1 MKWFSLL
8 FVFFLF
14 ACNGSGGGR
23 SPNQPVN
30 VEDTTALQEAKAFIQ
45 NTQKDIP
52 PSLQI
57 TKPDLQDLNQEGL
70 ATTEEANELTQII
83 K

>member
-1 MKWFSLL
+1 MFVL
-8 FVFFLF
+8 FLC
-14 ACNGSGGGR
+14 ACNGSGGGH

-30 VEDTTALQEAKAFIQ
+30 AEDTTALQEATAFIK
-45 NTQKDIP
+45 NTQNDIS

-57 TKPDLQDLNQEGL
+57 TKLDLQDLNQEGL